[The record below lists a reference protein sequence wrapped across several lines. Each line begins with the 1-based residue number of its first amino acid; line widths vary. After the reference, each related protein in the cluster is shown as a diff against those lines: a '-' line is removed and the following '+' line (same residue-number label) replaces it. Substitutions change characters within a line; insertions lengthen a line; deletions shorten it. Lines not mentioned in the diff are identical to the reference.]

1 MTKRIMPLGSYAE
14 ALRIKD
20 ILDGND
26 IPHIIRTFHDSA
38 YDGLFQNHL
47 GWGVLEADEK
57 DESRIFELLQEA
69 EKGED
74 QAYENDKEGSS
85 DISED

>member
-1 MTKRIMPLGSYAE
+1 MTKRIMPLESYAE

-20 ILDGND
+20 ILDSND
-26 IPHIIRTFHDSA
+26 VPHIIRNFHDSA

-57 DESRIFELLQEA
+57 DEQRIFDLLREA
-69 EKGED
+69 EQED
-74 QAYENDKEGSS
+74 DNAPEIS
-85 DISED
+85 D

>member
-1 MTKRIMPLGSYAE
+1 MTKRIIQIENYSE

-20 ILDGND
+20 ILDTNE
-26 IPHIIRTFHDSA
+26 IPHIIRNFHDSA

-57 DESRIFELLQEA
+57 DELKIHELLREA
-69 EKGED
+69 EQAED
-74 QAYENDKEGSS
+74 Q
-85 DISED
+85 SE